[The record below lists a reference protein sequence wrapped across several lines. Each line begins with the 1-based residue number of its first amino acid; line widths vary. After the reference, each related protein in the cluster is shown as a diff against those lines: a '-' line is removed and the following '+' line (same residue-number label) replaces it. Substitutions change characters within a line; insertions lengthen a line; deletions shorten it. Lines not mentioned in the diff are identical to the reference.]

1 MTIYR
6 NDAQRYRPS
15 VQRRDRRWEIHA
27 GNRRFAIV
35 FSDHRASAPVASFQ
49 VLRRVGESRR
59 PSGGAVT
66 KAIGAILAMIGGA
79 ATIGIALQADGARA
93 GSGSYVVSVPV
104 PQRAAIKV
112 AAAPAKPAWRPAS
125 HSVTSASAAAST
137 NGVAPSRAVDTTE
150 ATSVDMPAG
159 LTTRQGALVAALRT
173 GVLQQWVRA
182 GGDERGFVVA
192 GPAQDGCRDLSVL
205 TRRFGDDDRVEKVR
219 QCGAPSAAD

>member
-1 MTIYR
+1 MTIHR
-6 NDAQRYRPS
+6 NDAERYRPS

-66 KAIGAILAMIGGA
+66 KAIGAILAVIGGA

-93 GSGSYVVSVPV
+93 GGGTYVVSVPV
-104 PQRAAIKV
+104 PQRAV
-112 AAAPAKPAWRPAS
+112 AK
-125 HSVTSASAAAST
+125 AASVPAQPT
-137 NGVAPSRAVDTTE
+137 PRAVVHATAPLRTMVANNVAPPPAIDTGELGSIDLPT
-150 ATSVDMPAG
+150 G
-159 LTTRQGALVAALRT
+159 LTTRQGALAAALRT
-173 GVLQQWVRA
+173 GAFQQWVRA

-192 GPAQDGCRDLSVL
+192 GPAQSGCRDLSVL
-205 TRRFGDDDRVEKVR
+205 TRRFGDDDKVEKVH
-219 QCGAPSAAD
+219 QCGGATIAD

>member
-6 NDAQRYRPS
+6 NDAERYRPS

-66 KAIGAILAMIGGA
+66 KAIGAILAVIGGA
-79 ATIGIALQADGARA
+79 VTIGIALQADGARA

-112 AAAPAKPAWRPAS
+112 AAAAVKPAWRPAAAPVAGP
-125 HSVTSASAAAST
+125 HTAAAT
-137 NGVAPSRAVDTTE
+137 VGAMNVPTIDTAE
-150 ATSVDMPAG
+150 AIATDPPTG
-159 LTTRQGALVAALRT
+159 LTTRQGALSAALRT
-173 GVLQQWVRA
+173 GSFQQWVRA

-192 GPAQDGCRDLSVL
+192 GPAQNGCRDLSVL
-205 TRRFGDDDRVEKVR
+205 TRRFGDDDKVEKVH
-219 QCGAPSAAD
+219 QCGGATAAD